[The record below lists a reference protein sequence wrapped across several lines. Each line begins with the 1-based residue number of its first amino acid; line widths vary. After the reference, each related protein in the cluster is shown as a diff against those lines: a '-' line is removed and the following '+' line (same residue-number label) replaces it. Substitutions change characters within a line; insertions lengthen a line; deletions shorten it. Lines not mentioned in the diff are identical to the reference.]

1 MNKKQT
7 RLSESEKLSILVEY
21 FSGGHSINSITKKYG
36 LSCCTLSYW
45 IKRYPIDSVLL
56 SLPQQSI
63 EEVMAKKKAN
73 ESEDE
78 IARLQAR
85 IKALENALAFSKL
98 ETQARD
104 MLIDIAEKQ
113 EKIQIRK
120 KSGVK

>member
-1 MNKKQT
+1 MNQNQKFPDLE
-7 RLSESEKLSILVEY
+7 RSSILIDY
-21 FSGGHSINSITKKYG
+21 YASGISVYAIAKKYSINKR
-36 LSCCTLSYW
+36 TLSYW
-45 IKRYPIDSVLL
+45 IKKYPIDTVLV
-56 SLPQQSI
+56 SLPAESN

-98 ETQARD
+98 EIHARD

>member
-1 MNKKQT
+1 MKKKQT

-21 FSGGHSINSITKKYG
+21 YSGGHSIYSIAKKYA
-36 LSCCTLSYW
+36 LSGCTLSYW
-45 IKRYPIDSVLL
+45 IKTNPIDSVLL
-56 SLPQQSI
+56 SLPQKSI
-63 EEVMAKKKAN
+63 EEVMGKKNAN
-73 ESEDE
+73 KSADE

-85 IKALENALAFSKL
+85 IKALEKALAFSKL

-120 KSGVK
+120 KSGVR